1 MFSFPDLSLS
11 FSGKVAVK
19 GLSND
24 SYLNIS
30 LAIQRSVFCILWNFC
45 CFVFW
50 QKNPPRLLGIN
61 TDNSTQPQQSI
72 LYIKLHNT
80 GFKGSDC
87 WEWDFSTPKSWRSGN
102 LPFRL
107 EATPDPSVPHRHPG
121 RTPGTSTQC
130 CDSQPC
136 RVTSSLGIPP
146 HCTQSERNISLYFIN
161 VWPSIDIIWHI
172 AVKFLGG
179 RCRSVLKAVENL
191 TFSFNSC
198 VQNTKISPLSKLE
211 EITL

>member
-1 MFSFPDLSLS
+1 MFSFPALSLS

-30 LAIQRSVFCILWNFC
+30 LAIQRSVFCIPWNFC

-50 QKNPPRLLGIN
+50 QKNLPGLLGIN
-61 TDNSTQPQQSI
+61 TDNCTQPQQSI
-72 LYIKLHNT
+72 LYIKPHNT
-80 GFKGSDC
+80 GFKGSDR
-87 WEWDFSTPKSWRSGN
+87 WGWDFSTPKSWRLGN

-121 RTPGTSTQC
+121 RTPATRGQC
-130 CDSQPC
+130 CDYQSC

-146 HCTQSERNISLYFIN
+146 RCTQSERNISLYFIN
-161 VWPSIDIIWHI
+161 LWPSIDIIGHI
-172 AVKFLGG
+172 SIKFLGG

-191 TFSFNSC
+191 TFSSNSCSSC
-198 VQNTKISPLSKLE
+198 VQNTKISTCLS
-211 EITL
+211 